1 MTMSQNTKVT
11 IIEAFERLL
20 REKKFEDIIVKDITD
35 ECGLNRKTFY
45 YYFSDID
52 NLMDATFDHE
62 VECYYKSL
70 SKDISIEDAIS
81 GFFNMVSDNREII
94 DHIYNSSRSE
104 HLENYIHR
112 TLFMICEQDVKTLAR
127 GKKITIGQREMI
139 ANAITF
145 IITGFIIKWIN
156 EGMQENVN
164 ELVRQIYGILSGL
177 NGTMIDNAIRFNA
190 GK

>member
-1 MTMSQNTKVT
+1 MSQNTKVT

-20 REKKFEDIIVKDITD
+20 RDKKFEDIIVKDITD

-62 VECYYKSL
+62 VEYYYKSL
-70 SKDISIEDAIS
+70 PKEISIEDAIS

-104 HLENYIHR
+104 HLQNYINR

-139 ANAITF
+139 TNSITF

-164 ELVRQIYGILSGL
+164 ELVRELYGILSGL
-177 NGTMIDNAIRFNA
+177 NETMIENAIRFNA